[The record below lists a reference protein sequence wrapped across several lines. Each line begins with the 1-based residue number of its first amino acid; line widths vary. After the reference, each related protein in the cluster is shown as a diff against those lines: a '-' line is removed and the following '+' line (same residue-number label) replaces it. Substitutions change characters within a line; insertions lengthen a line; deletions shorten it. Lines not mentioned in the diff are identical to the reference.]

1 MSPEVVNKQNYR
13 ENIDIWSLGILLF
26 EITHGFT
33 PFESDNKEEILY
45 KIKNQEISLFLKLV
59 IKIMIYN
66 CLIYLKKCLIKNLKI
81 DIPFNKF

>member
-33 PFESDNKEEILY
+33 PFEGNNKEEILY
-45 KIKNQEISLFLKLV
+45 KIKNQEISIFLKLV
-59 IKIMIYN
+59 Y
-66 CLIYLKKCLIKNLKI
+66 
-81 DIPFNKF
+81 